1 VSLQQRNATDRV
13 LADRER
19 YVARGVS
26 TPNLVVARAEGAR
39 IWDVDGRQYIDFAG
53 GIASNNLGHRPDA
66 VVEAIHA
73 QAEQYLH
80 QCFVVGIYEPYVEV
94 CRRLAEISPCRGADQ
109 KSVLVNSGAEAL
121 ENAVKIARSYTGR
134 PAVLVF
140 DNSFHG
146 RTLLTMSMTAKI
158 VPYKK
163 TFGPFAPEIYR
174 APVPYPYHGISDQD
188 AIDALQ
194 HLFKAGVDPDTIA
207 CAVLEPVQGEGGF
220 IPMSKPY
227 LQALREIL
235 DVHGILFVADEVQSG
250 CGRTGPM
257 WAIEQFDVQ
266 PDLITIGK
274 SIGGGLP
281 LAAVTGDGAVMDAAP
296 VGGLGGTFGGNPL
309 SCAAALAVLDELP
322 KMRERADELGVR
334 IRERLERIAPAGS
347 DVRGLGPMLA
357 IELPARN
364 GEEATRITKAAHERG
379 LVLLSCGTYGNVLR
393 LLPPLTVTDDEL
405 ERGLDILEAC
415 LAG

>member
-1 VSLQQRNATDRV
+1 MSLQERSATERV

-39 IWDVDGRQYIDFAG
+39 IWDVDGREYIDFAG

-66 VVEAIHA
+66 VVAAIHA
-73 QAEQYLH
+73 QADEYLH
-80 QCFVVGIYEPYVEV
+80 QCFVVGMYEPYVEV
-94 CRRLAEISPCRGADQ
+94 CRRLAELSPCRGAAQ

-121 ENAVKIARSYTGR
+121 ENAVKIARAATGR

-140 DNSFHG
+140 DNAFHG
-146 RTLLTMSMTAKI
+146 RTHMTMSMTAKI
-158 VPYKK
+158 VPYKEK
-163 TFGPFAPEIYR
+163 FGPFAGEIYR
-174 APVPYPYHGISDQD
+174 APVPYAYHGISDDD
-188 AIDALQ
+188 AIAAIEL
-194 HLFKAGVDPDTIA
+194 LFKAGVDPATVA

-220 IPMSKPY
+220 IPMTQPF
-227 LQALREIL
+227 LQRLRELL
-235 DVHGILFVADEVQSG
+235 DTHGILFVADEVQSG

-257 WAIEQFDVQ
+257 WGIENFDVQ

-274 SIGGGLP
+274 TIGGGLP
-281 LAAVTGDGAVMDAAP
+281 LAAVTGDAAVMDAAP

-322 KMRERADELGVR
+322 KVRERAEQLGTK
-334 IRERLERIAPAGS
+334 IRARLEQIAPAGS

-357 IELPARN
+357 IELPERT
-364 GEEATRITKAAHERG
+364 GEATNRITNAAREQG
-379 LVLLSCGTYGNVLR
+379 LVLLSCGIYGNVIR
-393 LLPPLTVTDDEL
+393 LLPPLTISDGEL
-405 ERGLDILEAC
+405 ERGLSILEAC

>member
-1 VSLQQRNATDRV
+1 LQQRNATDRV

-39 IWDVDGRQYIDFAG
+39 IWDVDGREYIDFAG

-94 CRRLAEISPCRGADQ
+94 CRRLAELSPCRGAEQ

-121 ENAVKIARSYTGR
+121 ENAVKIARSATDR

-174 APVPYPYHGISDQD
+174 APVPYPYHGISDED

-220 IPMSKPY
+220 IPMSKRY
-227 LQALREIL
+227 LHALRELL
-235 DVHGILFVADEVQSG
+235 DAYGILFVADEVQSG

-257 WAIEQFDVQ
+257 WAIEHFDVQ

-274 SIGGGLP
+274 TIGGGLP
-281 LAAVTGDGAVMDAAP
+281 LAAVTGDAAVMDAAP

-309 SCAAALAVLDELP
+309 SCAAAIAVLDELP
-322 KMRERADELGVR
+322 KVRERADELAVR
-334 IRERLERIAPAGS
+334 IRERLERMAPAGS
-347 DVRGLGPMLA
+347 EVRGLGPMLA

-364 GEEATRITKAAHERG
+364 GEEATRVVKAAHDQG

-393 LLPPLTVTDDEL
+393 LLPPLTISDDEL
-405 ERGLDILEAC
+405 DRGLDILEAC

>member
-1 VSLQQRNATDRV
+1 MSLQQRNATDRV

-26 TPNLVVARAEGAR
+26 TPDLVVARAEGAR
-39 IWDVDGRQYIDFAG
+39 IWDVDGREYVDFAG

-80 QCFVVGIYEPYVEV
+80 QCFVVGVYEPYVEV
-94 CRRLAEISPCRGADQ
+94 CRRLAELSPCRGAEQ

-121 ENAVKIARSYTGR
+121 ENAVKIARSATDR

-174 APVPYPYHGISDQD
+174 APVPYPYHGISDEA

-194 HLFKAGVDPDTIA
+194 HLFKAGVDPDTVA

-220 IPMSKPY
+220 IPMSKRY
-227 LQALREIL
+227 LHALRELL
-235 DVHGILFVADEVQSG
+235 DAYGILFVADEVQSG

-257 WAIEQFDVQ
+257 WAIEHFDVQ

-274 SIGGGLP
+274 TIGGGLP
-281 LAAVTGDGAVMDAAP
+281 LAAVTGDAAVMDAAP

-322 KMRERADELGVR
+322 KLRMRADELAVR
-334 IRERLERIAPAGS
+334 IRERLERMAPAGS
-347 DVRGLGPMLA
+347 EVRGLGPMLA

-364 GEEATRITKAAHERG
+364 GEEANRITKAAHERG
-379 LVLLSCGTYGNVLR
+379 LVLLHCGTYGNVLR
-393 LLPPLTVTDDEL
+393 LLPPLTISDDEL
-405 ERGLDILEAC
+405 DRGLDILEAC